1 MTVLTM
7 LMTAMATP
15 IVNSASHR
23 HIEPEH
29 RDKKVVWR
37 IARAYLTAHTKF
49 GLKCSGSICLYDSL
63 Y

>member
-29 RDKKVVWR
+29 RDKKLYGELPAR
-37 IARAYLTAHTKF
+37 I
-49 GLKCSGSICLYDSL
+49 
-63 Y
+63 